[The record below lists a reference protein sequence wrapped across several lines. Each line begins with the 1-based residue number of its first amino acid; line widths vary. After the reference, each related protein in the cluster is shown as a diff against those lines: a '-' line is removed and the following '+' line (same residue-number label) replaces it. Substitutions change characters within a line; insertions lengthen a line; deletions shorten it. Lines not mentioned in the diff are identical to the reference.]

1 MLQISKSATEL
12 PWQYTSADVLNLAA
26 KWLNLYS
33 YQLESG
39 RNISQE
45 EPLQRLLIEMS
56 SDLMKKM
63 WFGLCHISLEKRGGT
78 LSNKQKMEVF
88 LRYVGD
94 PGFQIGVGKDI

>member
-1 MLQISKSATEL
+1 M
-12 PWQYTSADVLNLAA
+12 
-26 KWLNLYS
+26 
-33 YQLESG
+33 
-39 RNISQE
+39 
-45 EPLQRLLIEMS
+45 EMS

-63 WFGLCHISLEKRGGT
+63 WFGLCHISLENRGGT